1 MCLTQCVVRTQVNVI
16 VLAECWDLTRLM
28 VLLTHVLHV
37 ARLYIFANFILKS
50 QTCYFQSCY
59 SYTLYL
65 YIVTE

>member
-16 VLAECWDLTRLM
+16 VPAECWDLTRLM

-65 YIVTE
+65 YICN